1 MVIAKLLIRKIKR
14 TITGII
20 DGFISQLP
28 VYYND
33 LNRISLARWFDI
45 LEGKYIKLYKVRLT
59 KRIPSFFYEVILDM
73 TFQNEHVDLA
83 ELQKQ
88 ADLAILYSMAARTE
102 NKSILFQADSMAK
115 EIENKAK
122 KQERKG
128 MKLNEFIDFIE
139 ITFEQIATIDPE
151 KITAGRA
158 FSLYHKAIEKNKR
171 LAKMYEKK

>member
-1 MVIAKLLIRKIKR
+1 MVIAKLFIRSVKRFIESGIDKI
-14 TITGII
+14 IQ
-20 DGFISQLP
+20 SLP

-33 LNRISLARWFDI
+33 LNRIKLARWFDI
-45 LEGKYIKLYKVRLT
+45 LEGKYIKLYKIRLT
-59 KRIPSFFYEVILDM
+59 KRVPLFFYETILDM
-73 TFQNEHVDLA
+73 TFQNEHVDLT
-83 ELQKQ
+83 ELQRQ